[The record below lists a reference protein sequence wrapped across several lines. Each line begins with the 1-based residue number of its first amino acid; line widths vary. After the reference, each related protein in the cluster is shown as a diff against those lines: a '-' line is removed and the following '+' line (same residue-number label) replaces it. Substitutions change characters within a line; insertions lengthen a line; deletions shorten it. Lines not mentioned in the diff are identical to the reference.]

1 MKITNEDIKNWFPRD
16 NRFLHFCAKYYG
28 LTFHNSDV
36 VEHAAYLAFLNVK
49 RYMDRDQEFE
59 NEKEKT
65 GMVMSAFRFAILN
78 SYRNYQSAN
87 RRNLDMRNESEV
99 TYGDNDDE
107 ISLYQRALI
116 SHDKAYDNTLQT
128 LKEFVD
134 VNLPYLEKKV
144 IQECYFND
152 KGFKELADDLQ
163 VSIRKIE
170 LAKYRAFTKIKN
182 YLTTEDENEK
192 RRAGVTT
199 KSSYISES
207 RSQLRAKILS
217 EPIRKKQV
225 REDSYTEAMS
235 FIHSSPKI

>member
-78 SYRNYQSAN
+78 SYRSYKSAN
-87 RRNLDMRNESEV
+87 IRNLDMRNESEV

-116 SHDKAYDNTLQT
+116 SHDKTYDNTLQT

-134 VNLPYLEKKV
+134 ANLPYLEKKV

-163 VSIRKIE
+163 VSTRKIE

-199 KSSYISES
+199 KPSYIPES

-217 EPIRKKQV
+217 EPIREKQV
-225 REDSYTEAMS
+225 RENSYTEAMS